1 MMPTRNKD
9 KIFESQEAED
19 HVAEFLAKGGKI
31 QQIPMGVSTISGAA
45 TSAFVINRKKEQDEE

>member
-1 MMPTRNKD
+1 MMPTQNKD
-9 KIFESQEAED
+9 KLIESQKAAE

-31 QQIPMGVSTISGAA
+31 QQIPVGVSTISGAA

>member
-1 MMPTRNKD
+1 MMPTQNKD
-9 KIFESQEAED
+9 KLLESQKAAE